1 MPMPS
6 LGSLASEALSG
17 VYSYSYRLIIPAVMI
32 CLIVLSL
39 NLLGDG
45 LREADRLYDI
55 SGPVP
60 VYRVKGN
67 CDMYAPDA
75 FDEQLLILAGKRVFI
90 THGHR
95 YGVKNGY
102 ALLSNAAALKNA
114 DIALCGHTHTQF
126 YQKQDGV
133 ILANPGAL
141 VNGRYGVLR
150 IENGEIAF
158 KFGDM
163 YD

>member
-1 MPMPS
+1 MKVLVIS
-6 LGSLASEALSG
+6 DSHGSYEKMRDLFYDG
-17 VYSYSYRLIIPAVMI
+17 DWNAVI
-32 CLIVLSL
+32 F
-39 NLLGDG
+39 LGDG

-102 ALLSNAAALKNA
+102 ALLSNTAALKNA